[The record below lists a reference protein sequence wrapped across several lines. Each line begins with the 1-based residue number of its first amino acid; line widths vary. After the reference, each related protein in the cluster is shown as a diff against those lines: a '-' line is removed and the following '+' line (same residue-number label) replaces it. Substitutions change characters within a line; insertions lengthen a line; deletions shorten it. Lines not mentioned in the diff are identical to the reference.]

1 MGYIIDNIIISCIH
15 ITICIIIIIYITL
28 VVLLYFVEPVP
39 PVKPDL
45 TVENVDL
52 NISTNSKEHHTNEYS
67 ISEEGRGLI
76 VRRGQIFDITI
87 ELNRDYDVKKDD
99 LKFVFLA
106 GIFTFNI
113 LLSQCL

>member
-1 MGYIIDNIIISCIH
+1 MTS
-15 ITICIIIIIYITL
+15 
-28 VVLLYFVEPVP
+28 LYFEEPVP

-76 VRRGQIFDITI
+76 VRRGQTFDITV
-87 ELNRDYDVKKDD
+87 EVNRDYDVKKDD
-99 LKFVFLA
+99 VKLVFLA
-106 GIFTFNI
+106 GIFT
-113 LLSQCL
+113 S